1 MGDVG
6 LQVNSSDDHKNR
18 KISAHIHY
26 TIGGWQIAIGGLDAE
41 NEENIGVGTV
51 TGDLGFAKVGAAFGR
66 NENIDENVDADKF
79 RVFGEIPIG
88 MATELVLWGA
98 DEDKSTKGDGGS
110 FGVNVEHSLGGG
122 VTAVAGYGENAS
134 DDSAQASAGIF
145 FKF

>member
-1 MGDVG
+1 
-6 LQVNSSDDHKNR
+6 
-18 KISAHIHY
+18 
-26 TIGGWQIAIGGLDAE
+26 
-41 NEENIGVGTV
+41 
-51 TGDLGFAKVGAAFGR
+51 
-66 NENIDENVDADKF
+66 
-79 RVFGEIPIG
+79 